1 MGSRTRVGDARPARL
16 LYLLR
21 HIKTK
26 RHRML
31 RDPLSPSFFSS
42 SLNRAAPRLP
52 KYITVGAAV
61 RRAVRAAGAGRARAR
76 SLGQSVSLREERGG
90 PWQAWRTTRCRPSAA
105 AAAAAASCRG
115 REIIGLTGG
124 RRTQVLR
131 ATIPEN
137 SVSGSSV
144 RGKLREME
152 MDLAV
157 EQYGCV
163 HYRRKCKIRAPC
175 CGEIF
180 DCRHCHN
187 EAKDSLEVSISDRHE
202 IPRHEI
208 KLVICSLCNKEQD
221 VQQDCSNCGACL
233 GKYFCAKCNF
243 YDDDVSKNQFHCDGC
258 GICRQVVLNLHS
270 CDGVMKYEPFL
281 INLTIT
287 FYRTGGAENFFH
299 CDKCGCC
306 YSYVLKDSHHCVER
320 AMHHNCPVCFEYLF
334 DSTKDISALHCGH
347 TIHLECLYEMR
358 SHQQFSCPVCLRS
371 ACDMSH
377 AWQKLDQEV
386 AASPMP
392 VIYQKKMSN
401 QIWILCNDCGTT
413 SNVQFHILGHK
424 CPGCSSYNTRQT
436 RAAPAAACSRV

>member
-1 MGSRTRVGDARPARL
+1 MITL
-16 LYLLR
+16 IKLR
-21 HIKTK
+21 HDTHFIQFSRCKEEAIATSSIID
-26 RHRML
+26 HRTAKVGR
-31 RDPLSPSFFSS
+31 RDDGPNMSKPCAEPCVQQAVLVLARSGSWAP
-42 SLNRAAPRLP
+42 AARREEALG
-52 KYITVGAAV
+52 K
-61 RRAVRAAGAGRARAR
+61 RRAR
-76 SLGQSVSLREERGG
+76 
-90 PWQAWRTTRCRPSAA
+90 RTTRCRPRAA

-115 REIIGLTGG
+115 REIIGLAGG

-157 EQYGCV
+157 EQYG
-163 HYRRKCKIRAPC
+163 
-175 CGEIF
+175 
-180 DCRHCHN
+180 
-187 EAKDSLEVSISDRHE
+187 ISDRHE

-258 GICRQVVLNLHS
+258 GIC
-270 CDGVMKYEPFL
+270 
-281 INLTIT
+281 
-287 FYRTGGAENFFH
+287 RTGGAENFFH

-392 VIYQKKMSN
+392 VIYQKKM
-401 QIWILCNDCGTT
+401 IWILCNDCGTT

-424 CPGCSSYNTRQT
+424 CPACSSYNTRQT

>member
-31 RDPLSPSFFSS
+31 RDPLPPSFFSS

-76 SLGQSVSLREERGG
+76 SLGQSVSLREERGD

-105 AAAAAASCRG
+105 AAAAAVSCRG
-115 REIIGLTGG
+115 REIIGLAGG

-208 KLVICSLCNKEQD
+208 KLVGVP
-221 VQQDCSNCGACL
+221 VQLSAL
-233 GKYFCAKCNF
+233 SAT
-243 YDDDVSKNQFHCDGC
+243 KNRMYNRIAPIVGHAWVNISAQNATF
-258 GICRQVVLNLHS
+258 
-270 CDGVMKYEPFL
+270 MM
-281 INLTIT
+281 TI
-287 FYRTGGAENFFH
+287 TGGAENFFH

-392 VIYQKKMSN
+392 VIYQKKM
-401 QIWILCNDCGTT
+401 IWILCNDCGTT

>member
-1 MGSRTRVGDARPARL
+1 
-16 LYLLR
+16 
-21 HIKTK
+21 
-26 RHRML
+26 ML

-76 SLGQSVSLREERGG
+76 SLGQSVSLREERGD

-105 AAAAAASCRG
+105 AAAAAVSCRG
-115 REIIGLTGG
+115 REIIGLAGG

-258 GICRQVVLNLHS
+258 GICR
-270 CDGVMKYEPFL
+270 
-281 INLTIT
+281 
-287 FYRTGGAENFFH
+287 TGGAENFFH

-392 VIYQKKMSN
+392 VIYQKKM
-401 QIWILCNDCGTT
+401 IWILCNDCGTT

>member
-233 GKYFCAKCNF
+233 G
-243 YDDDVSKNQFHCDGC
+243 
-258 GICRQVVLNLHS
+258 
-270 CDGVMKYEPFL
+270 
-281 INLTIT
+281 
-287 FYRTGGAENFFH
+287 
-299 CDKCGCC
+299 CC

-377 AWQKLDQEV
+377 AWQKLDQENT
-386 AASPMP
+386 
-392 VIYQKKMSN
+392 I
-401 QIWILCNDCGTT
+401 QITLH
-413 SNVQFHILGHK
+413 S
-424 CPGCSSYNTRQT
+424 GCSIADASDLSEEDDMDPMQRLWDDIE
-436 RAAPAAACSRV
+436 RAIPHIGTQVPRMQLLQHPADKSRPCCRVLQSLNSEEQ

>member
-1 MGSRTRVGDARPARL
+1 
-16 LYLLR
+16 
-21 HIKTK
+21 
-26 RHRML
+26 
-31 RDPLSPSFFSS
+31 
-42 SLNRAAPRLP
+42 
-52 KYITVGAAV
+52 
-61 RRAVRAAGAGRARAR
+61 
-76 SLGQSVSLREERGG
+76 
-90 PWQAWRTTRCRPSAA
+90 
-105 AAAAAASCRG
+105 
-115 REIIGLTGG
+115 
-124 RRTQVLR
+124 
-131 ATIPEN
+131 
-137 SVSGSSV
+137 
-144 RGKLREME
+144 ME
-152 MDLAV
+152 VDLAV

-187 EAKDSLEVSISDRHE
+187 EVKDSLEVSISDRHE

-258 GICRQVVLNLHS
+258 GICR
-270 CDGVMKYEPFL
+270 
-281 INLTIT
+281 
-287 FYRTGGAENFFH
+287 TGGADNFFH

-358 SHQQFSCPVCLRS
+358 SHKQFSCPVCLRS

-392 VIYQKKMSN
+392 VIYQKKM
-401 QIWILCNDCGTT
+401 IWILCNDCGTT

>member
-31 RDPLSPSFFSS
+31 RDPLPPSFFSS

-76 SLGQSVSLREERGG
+76 SLGQSVSLREERGD

-105 AAAAAASCRG
+105 AAAAAVSCRG
-115 REIIGLTGG
+115 REIIGLAGG

-233 GKYFCAKCNF
+233 G
-243 YDDDVSKNQFHCDGC
+243 
-258 GICRQVVLNLHS
+258 
-270 CDGVMKYEPFL
+270 
-281 INLTIT
+281 
-287 FYRTGGAENFFH
+287 
-299 CDKCGCC
+299 CC

-392 VIYQKKMSN
+392 VIYQKKM
-401 QIWILCNDCGTT
+401 IWILCNDCGTT

>member
-76 SLGQSVSLREERGG
+76 SLGQSVSLREERGD

-105 AAAAAASCRG
+105 AAAAAVSCRG
-115 REIIGLTGG
+115 REIIGLAGG

-258 GICRQVVLNLHS
+258 GICRQVVLNMHS

-392 VIYQKKMSN
+392 VIYQKKM
-401 QIWILCNDCGTT
+401 IWILCNDCGTT

>member
-76 SLGQSVSLREERGG
+76 SLGQSVSLREERGD

-105 AAAAAASCRG
+105 AAAAAVSCRG
-115 REIIGLTGG
+115 REIIGLAGG

-392 VIYQKKMSN
+392 VIYQKKM
-401 QIWILCNDCGTT
+401 IWILCNDCGTT

>member
-392 VIYQKKMSN
+392 VIYQKKM
-401 QIWILCNDCGTT
+401 IWILCNDCGTT

>member
-31 RDPLSPSFFSS
+31 RDPLPPSFFSS

-76 SLGQSVSLREERGG
+76 SLGQSVSLREERGD

-105 AAAAAASCRG
+105 AAAAAVSCRG
-115 REIIGLTGG
+115 REIIGLAGG

-392 VIYQKKMSN
+392 VIYQKKM
-401 QIWILCNDCGTT
+401 IWILCNDCGTT